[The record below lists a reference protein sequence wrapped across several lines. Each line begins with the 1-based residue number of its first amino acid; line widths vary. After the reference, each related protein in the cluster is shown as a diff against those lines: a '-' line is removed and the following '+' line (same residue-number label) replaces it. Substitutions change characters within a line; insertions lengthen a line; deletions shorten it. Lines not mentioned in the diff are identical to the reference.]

1 MPNRVFVS
9 RLFFMRSKQSIALL
23 YSLMGLGYA
32 LSGLVMLVAPGL
44 WLKLFPL
51 AFSSPV
57 TADSEF
63 AVRLLGVTDIGLAPL
78 FFWCARNLKRCRT
91 VRLALTIEAAGLAA
105 VVIISMASA
114 GLSAGAM
121 LSSLLLTGLPALLLL
136 LLSLPPR
143 TVRVKGPREQGVVK
157 WFNANKGF
165 GFITRDTGDDVFV
178 HYRAI
183 RGEGHRTLREGQ
195 RVEFFLKRG
204 DKGLQADDVQML
216 ED

>member
-1 MPNRVFVS
+1 
-9 RLFFMRSKQSIALL
+9 MRSKQSIALL

-32 LSGLVMLVAPGL
+32 LNGLVMLVAPGL
-44 WLKLFPL
+44 WLKIFPL
-51 AFSSPV
+51 AFTSIN
-57 TADSEF
+57 ADSEF
-63 AVRLLGVTDIGLAPL
+63 AVRLLGTVDIGLAPL

-91 VRLALTIEAAGLAA
+91 IRLALTIQAAGFAA
-105 VVIISMASA
+105 VAVISMSA
-114 GLSAGAM
+114 GTPALI
-121 LSSLLLTGLPALLLL
+121 SLTPSIVLTVLPALLLL

-143 TVRVKGPREQGVVK
+143 TVRVKGPREQGTVK

-165 GFITRDTGDDVFV
+165 GFITRDSGDDVFV

-204 DKGLQADDVQML
+204 DKGLQADDVQMN
-216 ED
+216 EE

>member
-1 MPNRVFVS
+1 
-9 RLFFMRSKQSIALL
+9 MRSKQSIALL

-32 LSGLVMLVAPGL
+32 LNGLVMLVAPGL
-44 WLKLFPL
+44 WLKIFPL
-51 AFSSPV
+51 AFS
-57 TADSEF
+57 TINADSEF
-63 AVRLLGVTDIGLAPL
+63 AVRLLGTVDIGLAPL

-91 VRLALTIEAAGLAA
+91 IRLALTIQATGLAA
-105 VVIISMASA
+105 VSVISM
-114 GLSAGAM
+114 SAGA
-121 LSSLLLTGLPALLLL
+121 LALISLIPSIVLTVLPALLLL

-143 TVRVKGPREQGVVK
+143 TVRVKGPREQGTVK

-204 DKGLQADDVQML
+204 DKGLQADDVEMN
-216 ED
+216 EE

>member
-1 MPNRVFVS
+1 
-9 RLFFMRSKQSIALL
+9 MRSKQSIALL

-32 LSGLVMLVAPGL
+32 LNGLVMLVAPGL

-51 AFSSPV
+51 AFSSIN
-57 TADSEF
+57 ADSEF
-63 AVRLLGVTDIGLAPL
+63 AVRLLGTVDIGLAPL

-91 VRLALTIEAAGLAA
+91 VRLALTIQATGFAA
-105 VVIISMASA
+105 VTLISMASRDQLA
-114 GLSAGAM
+114 AAM
-121 LSSLLLTGLPALLLL
+121 LPSILLTALPALLLL
-136 LLSLPPR
+136 LLGLPPR
-143 TVRVKGPREQGVVK
+143 TVRVKGPREQGMVK

-165 GFITRDTGDDVFV
+165 GFITRDSGDDVFV

-204 DKGLQADDVQML
+204 DKGLQADDVQMI
-216 ED
+216 DA

>member
-1 MPNRVFVS
+1 
-9 RLFFMRSKQSIALL
+9 MRSKQSIALL

-32 LSGLVMLVAPGL
+32 LNGLVMLVAPGL

-51 AFSSPV
+51 AF
-57 TADSEF
+57 TTINADSEF
-63 AVRLLGVTDIGLAPL
+63 AVRLLGTVDIGLAPL

-91 VRLALTIEAAGLAA
+91 IRLALTIQATGFAA
-105 VVIISMASA
+105 VSVISMATGPLA
-114 GLSAGAM
+114 
-121 LSSLLLTGLPALLLL
+121 LSSLIPSVVLTVLPALLLL

-143 TVRVKGPREQGVVK
+143 TVRVKGPREQGTVK

-204 DKGLQADDVQML
+204 DKGLQADDVQMI
-216 ED
+216 DA

>member
-1 MPNRVFVS
+1 
-9 RLFFMRSKQSIALL
+9 MRSKQSIALL
-23 YSLMGLGYA
+23 YSLIGLGYA
-32 LSGLVMLVAPGL
+32 LNGLVMLVAPGL

-51 AFSSPV
+51 AF
-57 TADSEF
+57 TAINSDSEF
-63 AVRLLGVTDIGLAPL
+63 AVRLLGTVDIGLAPL

-91 VRLALTIEAAGLAA
+91 IRLALTIQATGFAA
-105 VVIISMASA
+105 VAVISMAA
-114 GLSAGAM
+114 GPRVLADLVPSIV
-121 LSSLLLTGLPALLLL
+121 LTVLPALLLL

-143 TVRVKGPREQGVVK
+143 TVRVKGPREQGMVK

-165 GFITRDTGDDVFV
+165 GFITRDAGDDVFV

-204 DKGLQADDVQML
+204 DKGLQADDVQMID
-216 ED
+216 E

>member
-1 MPNRVFVS
+1 
-9 RLFFMRSKQSIALL
+9 MRSKQSIALL

-32 LSGLVMLVAPGL
+32 LNGLVMLVAPGL
-44 WLKLFPL
+44 WLKIFPL
-51 AFSSPV
+51 AFS
-57 TADSEF
+57 TINADSEF
-63 AVRLLGVTDIGLAPL
+63 AVRLLGTVDIGLAPL

-91 VRLALTIEAAGLAA
+91 IRLALTIQATGFAA
-105 VVIISMASA
+105 VSVISM
-114 GLSAGAM
+114 SAGA
-121 LSSLLLTGLPALLLL
+121 LALISLIPSIVLTVLPALLLL

-143 TVRVKGPREQGVVK
+143 TVRVKGPREQGTVK

-204 DKGLQADDVQML
+204 DKGLQADDVEMN
-216 ED
+216 EE